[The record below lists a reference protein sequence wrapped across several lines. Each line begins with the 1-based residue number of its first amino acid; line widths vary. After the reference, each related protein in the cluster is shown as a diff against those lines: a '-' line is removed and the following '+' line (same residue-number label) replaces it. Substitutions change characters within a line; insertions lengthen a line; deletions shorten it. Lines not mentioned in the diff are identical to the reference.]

1 MVNVERRSNI
11 RPGTGSIPETGDMKR
26 PRRRPPAR
34 IEGVHLHHAR
44 ILAEAD
50 GDEAGHHRL
59 VQGAADGCGEIG
71 LCDALQQDLLAD
83 PIFIGSVEISFPDH
97 MTARDRPI
105 RLNYVCQKLFE
116 LSHRMLLLRPTTCVV
131 VGVC

>member
-1 MVNVERRSNI
+1 
-11 RPGTGSIPETGDMKR
+11 MKR

-71 LCDALQQDLLAD
+71 LCDALQQDLPAD
-83 PIFIGSVEISFPDH
+83 PIFSFPDH
-97 MTARDRPI
+97 MTARGRPI

-116 LSHRMLLLRPTTCVV
+116 LSHRMLLLRRTTCVA